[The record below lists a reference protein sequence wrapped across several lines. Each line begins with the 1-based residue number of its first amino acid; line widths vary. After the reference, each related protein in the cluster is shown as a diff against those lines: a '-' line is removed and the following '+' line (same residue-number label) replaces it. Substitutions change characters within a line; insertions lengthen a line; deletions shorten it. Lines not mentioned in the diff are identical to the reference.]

1 MDDETQFVITMTTL
15 PNRNQNLR
23 ENVMSLLNQNYKN
36 FEVHLNLPKTTQKN
50 GQWCDTENGGPDV
63 PLHEKLKIFWVE
75 DVGPITNLVYT
86 VKRTKNRIIVV
97 NDDFVYHPD
106 MVAEYNKNVKMF
118 PDYAL
123 SFAGIYPVGVETGG
137 ELTDLTGV
145 GCVQTPLRVGMFE
158 AYKSTCYNP
167 GWFDEEFFTNWHGK
181 HYNDDL
187 LIGSYLGYKGIHKY
201 IIPWQGETVFR
212 NRMLSFPLV
221 KVLVNCL
228 SGVEFQ
234 RRDEG
239 GANVSYKK
247 FYSSEL
253 GKYLQQ

>member
-1 MDDETQFVITMTTL
+1 MTTL

-23 ENVMSLLNQNYKN
+23 ENVISLLNQNYKN

-50 GQWCDTENGGPDV
+50 GQWSDTEKGGPDV

-86 VKRTKNRIIVV
+86 VKRTKDRIIVV

-106 MVAEYNKNVKMF
+106 MLAEYNRHVKML

-123 SFAGIYPVGVETGG
+123 SFAGIYPVGVQTTG
-137 ELTDLTGV
+137 ELSDSTFV
-145 GCVQTPLRVGMFE
+145 GCVKSPLRVGMFE
-158 AYKSTCYNP
+158 AYKSTCYDP
-167 GWFDEEFFTNWHGK
+167 GWFNEEFFTNWHGK

-201 IIPWQGETVFR
+201 IIPWQGETVFC

-239 GANVSYKK
+239 GASVSYKK
-247 FYSSEL
+247 YYNSEL
-253 GKYLQQ
+253 GKYLNQ